1 MASVAPGSAG
11 AWIAGARPR
20 TLPAVV
26 GPVLAGGGLAWLDGG
41 FAAAPFLAALGAAL
55 LIQIGTNFANDYS
68 DFARGADTADRLGT
82 PRVTQAGLLTAAA
95 VRLGAAV
102 SFALAAAVGVYLV
115 IVGGWPVVWI
125 GVCAILAGV
134 CYTGGPW
141 PYGYHGLG
149 DLVVLI
155 LFGPVTVAGTYYVQ
169 LSRWAPEALLAGFGA
184 GALATAILVVN
195 NLRDITTDAAA
206 GKRTLA
212 VRIGPSAT
220 RVQYSLLVAA
230 AIAVPPVGVVA
241 GWWPAGT
248 LLASGAVLFAAA
260 PLRVVWTY
268 EDPRTLNAALAA
280 TARAAGAYGLLFAVG
295 CLW

>member
-1 MASVAPGSAG
+1 M
-11 AWIAGARPR
+11 R
-20 TLPAVV
+20 TLPAAA
-26 GPVLAGGGLAWLDGG
+26 GPVLAGGGLAWKDGG
-41 FAAAPFLAALGAAL
+41 FAVAPFLAALGAAL

-82 PRVTQAGLLTAAA
+82 PRVTQAGLLTASA

-102 SFALAAAVGVYLV
+102 SFALAFAVGIYLAT
-115 IVGGWPVVWI
+115 VGGWPVVWI
-125 GVCAILAGV
+125 GVGSILLAV

-149 DLVVLI
+149 DLAVLT
-155 LFGPVTVAGTYYVQ
+155 LFGPVAVAGTHYVQ
-169 LSRWAPEALLAGFGA
+169 ISRWAPEALIAGLGA

-212 VRIGPSAT
+212 VRIGRSAT
-220 RVQYSLLVAA
+220 RVQYSLLVAVA
-230 AIAVPPVGVVA
+230 TAVPPVGVMA
-241 GWWPAGT
+241 GWWPPAT
-248 LLASGAVLFAAA
+248 LLASGAALFAVA

-268 EDPRTLNAALAA
+268 ENPRSLNAALAA
-280 TARAAGAYGLLFAVG
+280 TARTTGAWGLLFAVG

>member
-1 MASVAPGSAG
+1 LASVTPGSAG
-11 AWIAGARPR
+11 AWIAGARLR
-20 TLPAVV
+20 TLPAAV
-26 GPVLAGGGLAWLDGG
+26 GPVLAGGGLAWKDGG
-41 FAAAPFLAALGAAL
+41 FAVAPFLAALGAAL

-82 PRVTQAGLLTAAA
+82 PRVTQTGLLTAAA

-102 SFALAAAVGVYLV
+102 SFALAVAVGVYLV
-115 IVGGWPVVWI
+115 VVGGWPVLWI
-125 GVCAILAGV
+125 GVGAIVLAV

-149 DLVVLI
+149 DVAVLI
-155 LFGPVTVAGTYYVQ
+155 LFGPVAVAGTYYVQ
-169 LSRWAPEALLAGFGA
+169 LSRWAPEALLAGLGA

-230 AIAVPPVGVVA
+230 AAAVPPVGVVA
-241 GWWPAGT
+241 GWWPPGT
-248 LLASGAVLFAAA
+248 LLASGAALFVAA

-268 EDPRTLNAALAA
+268 EDPRTLNPALAA
-280 TARAAGAYGLLFAVG
+280 TARTTGAYGLLFAFG

>member
-1 MASVAPGSAG
+1 MASVTPGSAG
-11 AWIAGARPR
+11 AWIAGARLR
-20 TLPAVV
+20 TLPAAV
-26 GPVLAGGGLAWLDGG
+26 GPVLAGGGLAWKDGG
-41 FAAAPFLAALGAAL
+41 FAVAPFLAALGAAL

-82 PRVTQAGLLTAAA
+82 PRVTQTGLLTAAA

-102 SFALAAAVGVYLV
+102 SFALAVAVGVYLV
-115 IVGGWPVVWI
+115 VVGGWPVLWI
-125 GVCAILAGV
+125 GVGAIVLAV

-149 DLVVLI
+149 DVAVLI
-155 LFGPVTVAGTYYVQ
+155 LFGPVAVAGTYYVQ
-169 LSRWAPEALLAGFGA
+169 LSRWAPEALLAGLGA

-220 RVQYSLLVAA
+220 RIQYSLLVAA
-230 AIAVPPVGVVA
+230 AAAVPPVGVMA
-241 GWWPAGT
+241 GWWPPGT
-248 LLASGAVLFAAA
+248 LLASGAALFVAA

-268 EDPRTLNAALAA
+268 EDPRTLNPALAA
-280 TARAAGAYGLLFAVG
+280 TARTTGAYGLLFAFG

>member
-1 MASVAPGSAG
+1 MASLAPGSAG
-11 AWIAGARPR
+11 AWLAGARPR

-26 GPVLAGGGLAWLDGG
+26 GPVLAGGGLAWVDDG
-41 FAAAPFLAALGAAL
+41 FAVAPFLAALGAAL
-55 LIQIGTNFANDYS
+55 LIQVGTNFANDYS
-68 DFARGADTADRLGT
+68 DFARGADTADRLGP
-82 PRVTQAGLLTAAA
+82 PRVTQTGLLTAAA
-95 VRLGAAV
+95 VRFGAAV

-115 IVGGWPVVWI
+115 IVGGWPIVWI
-125 GVCAILAGV
+125 GVGAIVAGA

-169 LSRWAPEALLAGFGA
+169 VSRWSPEALLAGFGV

-220 RVQYSLLVAA
+220 RVQYSLLVVAA
-230 AIAVPPVGVVA
+230 TAVPPVGVMA
-241 GWWPAGT
+241 GWFPPGT
-248 LLASGAVLFAAA
+248 LLASGAALFAAA

-268 EDPRTLNAALAA
+268 EDPRTLNPALAA
-280 TARAAGAYGLLFAVG
+280 TARATGAYGLLFAVG

>member
-1 MASVAPGSAG
+1 LASVTPGSLG
-11 AWIAGARPR
+11 AWVVGARLR
-20 TLPAVV
+20 TLPAAA
-26 GPVLAGGGLAWLDGG
+26 GPVLAGGGLAWKDGG

-82 PRVTQAGLLTAAA
+82 PRVTQAGLLPAAA

-102 SFALAAAVGVYLV
+102 SFALAVAIGIYLV

-125 GVCAILAGV
+125 GAGAIVLAV

-149 DLVVLI
+149 DLAVFI
-155 LFGPVTVAGTYYVQ
+155 LFGPVAVAGTYYVQ
-169 LSRWAPEALLAGFGA
+169 LSRWAPEAPLAGVGA

-195 NLRDITTDAAA
+195 NLRDMATDAAA

-220 RVQYSLLVAA
+220 RVQYSLLFAV

-241 GWWPAGT
+241 GWWPPGT
-248 LLASGAVLFAAA
+248 MLASGAVLFAAA

-268 EDPRTLNAALAA
+268 EDPRTLNPALAA
-280 TARAAGAYGLLFAVG
+280 TARTTGAYGLLFAAG

>member
-1 MASVAPGSAG
+1 MASVTPGSPG
-11 AWIAGARPR
+11 AWVVGARLR
-20 TLPAVV
+20 TLPAAA
-26 GPVLAGGGLAWLDGG
+26 GPVLAGGGLAWKDGG

-82 PRVTQAGLLTAAA
+82 PRVTQAGLLPAAA

-102 SFALAAAVGVYLV
+102 SFALAVAIGIYLV

-125 GVCAILAGV
+125 GAGAIVLAV

-149 DLVVLI
+149 DLAVFI
-155 LFGPVTVAGTYYVQ
+155 LFGPVAVAGTYYVQ
-169 LSRWAPEALLAGFGA
+169 LSRWAPEALLAGVGA

-195 NLRDITTDAAA
+195 NLRDMATDAAA

-220 RVQYSLLVAA
+220 RVQYSLLVAV
-230 AIAVPPVGVVA
+230 AIALPPVGVVA
-241 GWWPAGT
+241 GWWPPGT
-248 LLASGAVLFAAA
+248 MLASGAVLFAAA

-280 TARAAGAYGLLFAVG
+280 TARTTGAYGLLFAAG

>member
-11 AWIAGARPR
+11 AWIAGARLR
-20 TLPAVV
+20 TLPAAT
-26 GPVLAGGGLAWLDGG
+26 GPVLAGGGLAWKDGG

-68 DFARGADTADRLGT
+68 DFVRGADTDDRLGT

-95 VRLGAAV
+95 VRRGAAV
-102 SFALAAAVGVYLV
+102 SFALAVAIGIYLA
-115 IVGGWPVVWI
+115 IVGGWPIVWI
-125 GVCAILAGV
+125 GVGAIVLAV

-149 DLVVLI
+149 DPAVFI
-155 LFGPVTVAGTYYVQ
+155 LFGPVAVAGTHYVQ
-169 LSRWAPEALLAGFGA
+169 LSRWAPETLLAGLGA

-195 NLRDITTDAAA
+195 NLRDMETDAVA

-212 VRIGPSAT
+212 VRIGPLAT
-220 RVQYSLLVAA
+220 RIQYSLLVAVA
-230 AIAVPPVGVVA
+230 TAVPPAGVLA
-241 GWWPAGT
+241 GWWPPGT
-248 LLASGAVLFAAA
+248 LLASGAVLFAAP

-268 EDPRTLNAALAA
+268 EDPRTLNPALAA
-280 TARAAGAYGLLFAVG
+280 TARATGAYGLLFAIG

>member
-1 MASVAPGSAG
+1 MASVTPGSAG
-11 AWIAGARPR
+11 AWIAGARLR

-41 FAAAPFLAALGAAL
+41 FAVTPFLAALGAAL

-68 DFARGADTADRLGT
+68 DFVRGADTADRLGT

-95 VRLGAAV
+95 VRRGAAV
-102 SFALAAAVGVYLV
+102 SFALAVAVGVYLA
-115 IVGGWPVVWI
+115 IVAGWPVVWI
-125 GVCAILAGV
+125 GVGAILAAV

-149 DLVVLI
+149 DLAVLI
-155 LFGPVTVAGTYYVQ
+155 LFGPVAVAGTYYVQ
-169 LSRWAPEALLAGFGA
+169 VSRWAPEALLSGLGA
-184 GALATAILVVN
+184 GAFATAILVVN

-220 RVQYSLLVAA
+220 RFQYSLLIAVAA
-230 AIAVPPVGVVA
+230 AVPPVGVVA
-241 GWWPAGT
+241 GWWPTGT
-248 LLASGAVLFAAA
+248 LLASGAALIAVA

-268 EDPRTLNAALAA
+268 KDPRVLNPALAA
-280 TARAAGAYGLLFAVG
+280 TARAAGAYGLLFALG
-295 CLW
+295 CVW

>member
-1 MASVAPGSAG
+1 
-11 AWIAGARPR
+11 
-20 TLPAVV
+20 
-26 GPVLAGGGLAWLDGG
+26 LAWKDGG
-41 FAAAPFLAALGAAL
+41 FAVAPFLAALGAAL

-102 SFALAAAVGVYLV
+102 SFALAVAVGVYLV
-115 IVGGWPVVWI
+115 VIGGWPIVWI
-125 GVCAILAGV
+125 GVGAIVLAV

-141 PYGYHGLG
+141 PYGYHALG
-149 DLVVLI
+149 DVAVLI
-155 LFGPVTVAGTYYVQ
+155 LFGPVAVAGTCDVQ
-169 LSRWAPEALLAGFGA
+169 LSRWAPGTLVAGLGA

-220 RVQYSLLVAA
+220 RVQYSLLVAVA
-230 AIAVPPVGVVA
+230 AAVPPVGVLA
-241 GWWPAGT
+241 GWWPPGT
-248 LLASGAVLFAAA
+248 LLASGATLFAVA

-268 EDPRTLNAALAA
+268 ENPRTLNPALAA
-280 TARAAGAYGLLFAVG
+280 TARTTGAYGLLFAFG

>member
-1 MASVAPGSAG
+1 LASITPGSAG
-11 AWIAGARPR
+11 AWIAGARLR
-20 TLPAVV
+20 TLPAAV
-26 GPVLAGGGLAWLDGG
+26 GPVLAGGGLAWKDGG
-41 FAAAPFLAALGAAL
+41 FAVAPFLAALVAAL

-102 SFALAAAVGVYLV
+102 SFALAVAIGVYLAL
-115 IVGGWPVVWI
+115 VGGWPVVWI
-125 GVCAILAGV
+125 GVGSILLAV

-149 DLVVLI
+149 DLAVFI
-155 LFGPVTVAGTYYVQ
+155 LFGPVAVAGTHYVQ
-169 LSRWAPEALLAGFGA
+169 LSRWAPEALLAGLGA

-195 NLRDITTDAAA
+195 NLRDMATDAAA

-212 VRIGPSAT
+212 VRIGPFAT
-220 RVQYSLLVAA
+220 RVQYSLLVAV
-230 AIAVPPVGVVA
+230 AIAVPPVGLMA
-241 GWWPAGT
+241 GWWPPGA
-248 LLASGAVLFAAA
+248 LLASGAVLLAVA

-268 EDPRTLNAALAA
+268 EDPRTLNPALAA
-280 TARAAGAYGLLFAVG
+280 TARTTGAYGLLFAVG